1 MEVEEAHHFSVL
13 VEEEEEDDPPRG
25 EVSASSSAGVT
36 TLREWVVSVGW
47 TYDSRSSRPRAVRPS
62 PFANAVP
69 EPFYW

>member
-1 MEVEEAHHFSVL
+1 MDAEELCRFRVL
-13 VEEEEEDDPPRG
+13 LEEEEDEDPPRG
-25 EVSASSSAGVT
+25 EVSASSSTGVT

-69 EPFYW
+69 EPVDW